1 MTSDEKEE
9 VLKKIKRR
17 NGSMAKFLYS
27 GTKRKRRVIK
37 RGK

>member
-1 MTSDEKEE
+1 MNSKEKDET
-9 VLKKIKRR
+9 LKKIKRK

-27 GTKRKRRVIK
+27 GTKRKRRIIK

>member
-1 MTSDEKEE
+1 MISDEKEA
-9 VLKKIKRR
+9 VLKKIKRK

>member
-1 MTSDEKEE
+1 MTNDEKEQ
-9 VLKKIKRR
+9 VLKKIKRK